1 MHRVRLPLSEY
12 LMPHGLHSVAVP
24 HGPGLHVVATL
35 APQKCMASLS
45 VTCMFFFYFLRFD
58 FFGKVI

>member
-35 APQKCMASLS
+35 APQKVHGIPERDLH
-45 VTCMFFFYFLRFD
+45 VFFIF
-58 FFGKVI
+58 